1 MAYQTYWYK
10 TNLPQEIIDIIIR
23 DLESYKIEDLLQ
35 ESVVI
40 GGEVDHKKRKSKNSW
55 IKTSHWL
62 GGYLWYYI
70 NNTNE
75 ENFRYDLT
83 GIDCDSIQYTQYNEG
98 EYYNWHVDSGF
109 SSLYVINTRTT
120 NSDPSQ
126 DEEKTYSE
134 DFLKINTES
143 IRKLSFTVQL
153 SDPDSYEGGDVQM
166 IDDNDN
172 LYTVPREKGTIIVFD
187 SRTKHRVRKVTKGV
201 RRSLVGWC
209 VGPRWK

>member
-10 TNLPQEIIDIIIR
+10 TDLPQDIVDIIIK
-23 DLESYKIEDLLQ
+23 DLKSHKAEDSFEESTLL
-35 ESVVI
+35 
-40 GGEVDHKKRKSKNSW
+40 GGRVNHKKRKSKNTW
-55 IKTSHWL
+55 IGTSHWL

-70 NNTNE
+70 NKINE
-75 ENFRYDLT
+75 ENFRYDLL
-83 GIDCDSIQYTQYNEG
+83 GIDNDFIQYTQYEEG

-109 SSLYVINTRTT
+109 SELYEMTSAR
-120 NSDPSQ
+120 NSVKNETDQQS
-126 DEEKTYSE
+126 YYN
-134 DFLKINTES
+134 DFLKINTET

-166 IDDNDN
+166 IDDSDN
-172 LYTVPREKGTIIVFD
+172 LYTVPRERGTIIVFD

-209 VGPRWK
+209 VGPRWR